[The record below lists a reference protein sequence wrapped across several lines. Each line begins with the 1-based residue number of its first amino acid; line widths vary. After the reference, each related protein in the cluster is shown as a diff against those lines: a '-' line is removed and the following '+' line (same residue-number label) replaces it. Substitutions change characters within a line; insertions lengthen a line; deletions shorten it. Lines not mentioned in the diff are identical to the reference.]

1 VKQVHEH
8 WEVCEMTETISTGLP
23 IARSDPFNPADEL
36 KHLREERPLTRME
49 FPDGHLG
56 WLVTSHE
63 LVRAVLADS
72 RFSSRSEL
80 HHSPLR
86 EFTEMRPAA
95 EPGMFIGM
103 DPPRHTD
110 YRKLLTG
117 QFTVRR
123 MNQLSARIEEIVADH
138 LKAMRE
144 HGSPIDLVPNFAL
157 PIPSLVI
164 CELLGVP
171 YDERE
176 RFQHDTVAALKLTS
190 SMEEMQAAFMRI
202 QDFVLDLVGRK
213 RKEPGDDMLSG
224 LMANGDLTDEELS
237 NVGVLLL
244 VAGHETT
251 ANMLGLGT
259 LALLRNPDQLALLKA
274 DPTLI
279 DNTVEELMRYASI
292 LQLGAVRTASVD
304 IELAGQVIKAGET
317 LSLSIAGANRDP
329 GKFERPDQLD
339 ITRPATGHVGF
350 GHGVHQCLGQQLA
363 RIEMRVGFVAL
374 FREFPDLRLAVPLEE
389 IRMRTDMAIYGV
401 HNLPVAWSS

>member
-1 VKQVHEH
+1 
-8 WEVCEMTETISTGLP
+8 MTEMITNGLP
-23 IARSDPFNPADEL
+23 MTRSDPFDPADEL
-36 KHLREERPLTRME
+36 RHLREERPLSRMK
-49 FPDGHLG
+49 FPDGHVG

-63 LVRAVLADS
+63 LVRTVMGDR

-80 HHSPLR
+80 HHSPVR
-86 EFTEMRPAA
+86 EFA
-95 EPGMFIGM
+95 EPQPEAQPGMFIGM

-110 YRKLLTG
+110 YRRLLTG

-123 MNQLSARIEEIVADH
+123 MNQLTERIEEIVAEH

-176 RFQHDTVAALKLTS
+176 RFQEDTAAALRLTS
-190 SMEEMQAAFMRI
+190 SMEEMRAAFERI
-202 QDFVLDLVGRK
+202 QDFVLDLVRRK
-213 RKEPGDDMLSG
+213 KETPGDDMLSG
-224 LMANGDLTDEELS
+224 LIVGDNLTDEELT
-237 NVGVLLL
+237 NMGVLLL

-259 LALLRNPDQLALLKA
+259 LALMLNPEQLAVLKA
-274 DPTLI
+274 DPSTI
-279 DNTVEELMRYASI
+279 DNAVEELMRYSSI
-292 LQLGAVRTASVD
+292 LQFGTVRTALEDV
-304 IELAGQVIKAGET
+304 ELAGQEIKAGET
-317 LSLSIAGANRDP
+317 LSLSIAAANRDP
-329 GKFERPDQLD
+329 AKFEHPDELD
-339 ITRPATGHVGF
+339 ITRPAAGHVGF

-363 RIEMRVGFVAL
+363 RIEMRVGFAAL
-374 FREFPDLRLAVPLEE
+374 FREFPDLHLAVPIEE
-389 IRMRTDMAIYGV
+389 VRLRTDMSIYGV

>member
-1 VKQVHEH
+1 
-8 WEVCEMTETISTGLP
+8 MTETITTGLP
-23 IARSDPFNPADEL
+23 MTRSNAFDPADEL
-36 KHLREERPLTRME
+36 KHLREQRPLARME

-56 WLVTSHE
+56 WLVTSYE
-63 LVRAVLADS
+63 LVRAVLADK
-72 RFSSRSEL
+72 RFSSRTEL
-80 HHSPLR
+80 HHSPMR
-86 EFTEMRPAA
+86 EFTDMRPPA

-123 MNQLSARIEEIVADH
+123 MNQLTTRIEEIVADH

-171 YDERE
+171 YDDRE
-176 RFQHDTVAALKLTS
+176 RFQDDTAAALKITS
-190 SMEEMQAAFMRI
+190 TMEETQAAFKRI
-202 QDFVLDLVGRK
+202 QDFVLDLVRRK
-213 RKEPGDDMLSG
+213 REVPGDDMLSG
-224 LMANGDLTDEELS
+224 LIAGGGLTDEEIM
-237 NVGVLLL
+237 NMGVLLL

-251 ANMLGLGT
+251 ANMLGIGT
-259 LALLRNPDQLALLKA
+259 LALLSNPAQLAALKA
-274 DPTLI
+274 DPSLI

-292 LQLGAVRTASVD
+292 LQFGAIRTAQEDV
-304 IELAGQVIKAGET
+304 ELAGQQIKAGET

-329 GKFERPDQLD
+329 AKFDRPDELD
-339 ITRPATGHVGF
+339 IARPAGGHVGF

-363 RIEMRVGFVAL
+363 RIEMRVGYAAL
-374 FREFPDLRLAVPLEE
+374 FREFPDLRLAVPVEE
-389 IRMRTDMAIYGV
+389 VRLRTDMAIYGV
-401 HNLPVAWSS
+401 HNLPVEWS